1 MRISDWSSD
10 VCSSDLSGLAT
21 SAGDILALS
30 GVHNSSNVGAA
41 LRRHS
46 AGAGGGLP
54 YESSSLS
61 CNFAMTSQ
69 ELLDYM
75 AEHPALV
82 DATKPVSGLRR
93 AMRLPASS
101 LAVAIY
107 ETRRRA
113 LEDSEEFF
121 RRVSESDLRGNG
133 DPLVTLT
140 RRVQRDIAE
149 KRTISQARGLFYL
162 FRTWNAFRTGE
173 VMQTIQVGG
182 GNGGSTCIPDP
193 T

>member
-1 MRISDWSSD
+1 
-10 VCSSDLSGLAT
+10 
-21 SAGDILALS
+21 
-30 GVHNSSNVGAA
+30 
-41 LRRHS
+41 
-46 AGAGGGLP
+46 
-54 YESSSLS
+54 
-61 CNFAMTSQ
+61 MTSQ

-133 DPLVTLT
+133 DPLFTLT
-140 RRVQRDIAE
+140 RRDQRDIPE
-149 KRTISQARGLFYL
+149 KRPIRQASGLVYL
-162 FRTWNAFRTGE
+162 DRKRAA
-173 VMQTIQVGG
+173 
-182 GNGGSTCIPDP
+182 
-193 T
+193 

>member
-1 MRISDWSSD
+1 MSYLCFVFFFKQKTAYEMRISDWSSD
-10 VCSSDLSGLAT
+10 VCSSD
-21 SAGDILALS
+21 
-30 GVHNSSNVGAA
+30 
-41 LRRHS
+41 
-46 AGAGGGLP
+46 
-54 YESSSLS
+54 
-61 CNFAMTSQ
+61 
-69 ELLDYM
+69 
-75 AEHPALV
+75 
-82 DATKPVSGLRR
+82 
-93 AMRLPASS
+93 LPASS

-173 VMQTIQVGG
+173 VMQKIQVGG
-182 GNGGSTCIPDP
+182 GNGDRKSTRLNSSH
-193 T
+193 